1 MRPDAGQ
8 VARNF
13 LAEELSS
20 PVQASWL
27 ESAEDRAVDRG
38 VMRGYPD
45 VTGVLA
51 DLVPRNVSPSNAI
64 SIASR
69 LHRIKPER
77 LANAVVQSQ
86 DIRSSE
92 NREKGIEE
100 LSRIRDEVLLWTDF
114 LERKLTEGGT
124 RGQDRVMLLAAA
136 YLEKA
141 PLELCIKAAGEFG
154 PRDEASKRRF
164 REGRSPRRRMQDVG
178 VDVTADDRA
187 AFDSRPGLAMS
198 AIHMDW
204 HHWADE
210 RVETRRWIERITS
223 PGGVAAPWAKQIG
236 ERLLELSRRAV
247 DAPFFP
253 VLDTWT
259 AVSDD
264 DSKRISVV
272 AQLFTQ
278 AAIRDELARETHRK
292 LLDWAK
298 RGNPMQRHVV
308 AEVCRGS
315 YGHRWPGTALVRLR
329 HILAIDDAASE
340 VAADALVAYAAI
352 GSAELAR
359 VVDTVETWID
369 RYPNHPAGPRA
380 FLALADADKSI
391 DVLATL
397 LQLAKKA
404 PAVRDFLV
412 CGWSATLAQPEVR
425 DRAYQ
430 SLVGWSKAVHAK
442 GLEREFTFGLLIDV
456 RNSHE
461 PVDAMSRFLYGSP
474 DTEDPAIV
482 SARFAL
488 ANLRQ
493 VDRDSKC
500 LELNCPVRG
509 AHGVNLRGSAAN
521 SNTQEE

>member
-1 MRPDAGQ
+1 M
-8 VARNF
+8 
-13 LAEELSS
+13 
-20 PVQASWL
+20 
-27 ESAEDRAVDRG
+27 
-38 VMRGYPD
+38 
-45 VTGVLA
+45 T
-51 DLVPRNVSPSNAI
+51 
-64 SIASR
+64 
-69 LHRIKPER
+69 
-77 LANAVVQSQ
+77 NAVALRQ
-86 DIRSSE
+86 DGQPSE
-92 NREKGIEE
+92 SREKGIEE
-100 LSRIRDEVLLWTDF
+100 LARIRDEVLLWTDF
-114 LERKLTEGGT
+114 LEKKLTEGGT

-164 REGRSPRRRMQDVG
+164 REGRSPRRRMRDVG

-198 AIHMDW
+198 AIQMDW

-210 RVETRRWIERITS
+210 RVETRNWIERITS
-223 PGGVAAPWAKQIG
+223 PGGVAEPWAKQIG

-259 AVSDD
+259 ATADD
-264 DSKRISVV
+264 DAKRISIV
-272 AQLFTQ
+272 AQLFTR
-278 AAIRDELARETHRK
+278 AAIRDELARETHKK

-298 RGNPMQRHVV
+298 RGNSMQRRVV
-308 AEVCRGS
+308 AEVCRGP

-329 HILAIDDAASE
+329 HVLAIDDAASE
-340 VAADALVAYAAI
+340 VAADALVEYAAI
-352 GSAELAR
+352 GSAELTR

-380 FLALADADKSI
+380 FLALADADKPTG
-391 DVLATL
+391 VLATL
-397 LQLAKKA
+397 LQLAQKL

-412 CGWSATLAQPEVR
+412 CGWSATLEQPEVR

-430 SLVGWSKAVHAK
+430 SLVSWSKAVQAK
-442 GLEREFTFGLLIDV
+442 DLEREFTFGVLIDV

-474 DTEDPAIV
+474 DQEDPAIV

-493 VDRDSKC
+493 PDRDSQCSK
-500 LELNCPVRG
+500 LNCPVRRVD
-509 AHGVNLRGSAAN
+509 GVNLSDSAAD
-521 SNTQEE
+521 SNAQEE